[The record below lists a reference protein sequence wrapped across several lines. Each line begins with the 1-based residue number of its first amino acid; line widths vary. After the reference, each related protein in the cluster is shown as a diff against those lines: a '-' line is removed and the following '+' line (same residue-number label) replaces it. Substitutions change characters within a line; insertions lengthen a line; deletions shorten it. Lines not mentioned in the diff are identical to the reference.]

1 MYDIHL
7 YIHTYI
13 YIYIYMYNITGFPE
27 LGFSFCRLRE
37 QGFGLNHGLGSIRA
51 LFESSFQGFGGCGLG
66 IKS

>member
-1 MYDIHL
+1 
-7 YIHTYI
+7 
-13 YIYIYMYNITGFPE
+13 MYNITGFPE